1 MQARDG
7 CKLGM
12 GAGKGWGCRLE
23 IEIQAWDGV
32 QARNGCR
39 LVVG

>member
-1 MQARDG
+1 MQAKD
-7 CKLGM
+7 
-12 GAGKGWGCRLE
+12 ASGCRLE